1 LGSWWFRDCPM
12 MDSIFCST
20 LSALWKYTL
29 ACMSRPSIPRSTYD
43 LSLSSWAHISE
54 SWTVCR
60 SRGFVTESSKR
71 PASSSFLS
79 PCSSN
84 FLGLNWSRN
93 PIGITNCSLSREE
106 HGGNQLAILPALIVK
121 TPPDSVEY
129 TRRRRRA
136 NELSGFRDCCFASQC
151 WPPSGVHSPKWTRLT
166 SVLFRTVMI
175 TTDGSVIRDASER
188 CKLKWHRWKWQSS
201 SLQND
206 RM

>member
-1 LGSWWFRDCPM
+1 
-12 MDSIFCST
+12 
-20 LSALWKYTL
+20 
-29 ACMSRPSIPRSTYD
+29 
-43 LSLSSWAHISE
+43 
-54 SWTVCR
+54 
-60 SRGFVTESSKR
+60 
-71 PASSSFLS
+71 
-79 PCSSN
+79 
-84 FLGLNWSRN
+84 LGLNWSRN

-136 NELSGFRDCCFASQC
+136 NELSGFRDCCFTSQC

-175 TTDGSVIRDASER
+175 TTDGSVIRDASEI
-188 CKLKWHRWKWQSS
+188 CKLKWYCDTYVDRATVRDDWLDCTGERTRWKWQSS